1 MTDNGRTAYEQY
13 IRNLKGLSESTLR
26 AYSNDISSW
35 IDFLNQ
41 QGIAVNEAG
50 RDDARLYIST
60 LSMRQL
66 AASTINRSLSSLKS
80 YYSFLEKRGDVE
92 GNPFTA
98 VRTMKKP
105 AHLPVY
111 LTNREV
117 SILLDNVEGADFTAC
132 RDRALFELLYS
143 TGCRVSELCHLSVE
157 SVASNRIMIR
167 GKGGRQRYVFIGEKA
182 RQAVDDYLPFR
193 EERLIEKGLGG
204 IRALILD
211 EQGKGLTTRG
221 VYYIL
226 QKYMRKSG
234 LSRKIG
240 PHAFRHAFATEIL
253 NEGADIRVVQEMLGH
268 ASLSTTQV
276 YTHTGIE
283 RIRQV
288 YRDAHPHG
296 RRVMR
301 KPENPGDRNREQ
313 RAGRS

>member
-1 MTDNGRTAYEQY
+1 MADREKRLNDDEHYLKT
-13 IRNLKGLSESTLR
+13 LKGLSESTLR
-26 AYSNDISSW
+26 AYLNDVSSW
-35 IDFLNQ
+35 LDFLDR
-41 QGIAVNEAG
+41 QGVLSEDAG

-66 AASTINRSLSSLKS
+66 ASSTINRTLSSLKG
-80 YYSFLEKRGDVE
+80 YYTYLESHAVVT

-98 VRTMKKP
+98 VRSMKKP
-105 AHLPVY
+105 ATLPVY
-111 LTNREV
+111 LTNREIGV
-117 SILLDNVEGADFTAC
+117 LLSHVEGTGFTAQ
-132 RDRALFELLYS
+132 RDRTLFEMLYS
-143 TGCRVSELCHLSVE
+143 TGCRVSELCHLTVR
-157 SVASNRIMIR
+157 SVATDRILIR
-167 GKGGRQRYVFIGEKA
+167 GKGGRQRYVFIGDKA
-182 RQAVDDYLPFR
+182 REALNDYLPLR
-193 EERLIEKGLGG
+193 EEHLAAKGLER
-204 IRALILD
+204 IQSLILD

-234 LSRKIG
+234 LNRKIG

-288 YRDAHPHG
+288 YRNAHPHG
-296 RRVMR
+296 
-301 KPENPGDRNREQ
+301 KRNNH
-313 RAGRS
+313 RSAV

>member
-1 MTDNGRTAYEQY
+1 MDKLMEYDEY
-13 IRNLKGLSESTLR
+13 IRTLKGLSESTR
-26 AYSNDISSW
+26 KAYRNDINGW
-35 IDFLNQ
+35 LDFLSTQ
-41 QGIAVNEAG
+41 DIRQEEAG

-60 LSMRQL
+60 LSMRQRS
-66 AASTINRSLSSLKS
+66 ASTINRTLSSLKG
-80 YYSFLEKRGDVE
+80 YYGFLERRGSVA
-92 GNPFTA
+92 GNPFAA
-98 VRTMKKP
+98 VRSMKKP

-117 SILLDNVEGADFTAC
+117 MILLDHIEGEGFGPS

-143 TGCRVSELCHLSVE
+143 TGCRVSELCSLKVE
-157 SVASNRIMIR
+157 DAASERILIR
-167 GKGGRQRYVFIGEKA
+167 GKGGKQRYVFIGPAA
-182 RQAVDDYLPFR
+182 REALNDYLPLR
-193 EERLIEKGLGG
+193 EERLKTKGLDA

-211 EQGKGLTTRG
+211 EQGQGLTTRG

-234 LSRKIG
+234 LNRKIG
-240 PHAFRHAFATEIL
+240 PHAFRHAFATEVL

-288 YRDAHPHG
+288 YRNAHPHG
-296 RRVMR
+296 KRMVH
-301 KPENPGDRNREQ
+301 
-313 RAGRS
+313 RSSV

>member
-1 MTDNGRTAYEQY
+1 MDGLLEYDEY
-13 IRNLKGLSESTLR
+13 IKILKGLSESTR
-26 AYSNDISSW
+26 KAYRNDISGW
-35 IDFLNQ
+35 LEFLKTQNLSQ
-41 QGIAVNEAG
+41 EEAV

-60 LSMRQL
+60 LSMRQRS
-66 AASTINRSLSSLKS
+66 AATINRTLSSLKS
-80 YYSFLEKRGDVE
+80 YYGFLERRGDVK
-92 GNPFTA
+92 GNPFTT
-98 VRTMKKP
+98 VRSMKKP

-117 SILLDNVEGADFTAC
+117 MILLEHVKGTDFAAL
-132 RDRALFELLYS
+132 RDRSLFELLYS
-143 TGCRVSELCHLSVE
+143 TGCRVSELCSLKVEDSV
-157 SVASNRIMIR
+157 SDRILIR
-167 GKGGRQRYVFIGEKA
+167 GKGGKQRYVFIGPAA
-182 RQAVDDYLPFR
+182 RDALTAYLPLR
-193 EERLIEKGLGG
+193 EERLRKKGLQQ

-211 EQGKGLTTRG
+211 EQGQGLTTRG

-234 LSRKIG
+234 LNRKIG

-288 YRDAHPHG
+288 YRNAHPHG
-296 RRVMR
+296 KRV
-301 KPENPGDRNREQ
+301 EH
-313 RAGRS
+313 RSPV

>member
-1 MTDNGRTAYEQY
+1 MNAVLEYDEY
-13 IRNLKGLSESTLR
+13 IKTLKGLSESTR
-26 AYSNDISSW
+26 KAYRNDINGW
-35 IDFLNQ
+35 LEFLETQNVAQ
-41 QGIAVNEAG
+41 EDAG

-60 LSMRQL
+60 LSMRRRS
-66 AASTINRSLSSLKS
+66 ASTINRTLSSLKG
-80 YYSFLEKRGDVE
+80 YYGFLERRGVVD
-92 GNPFTA
+92 GNPFAA
-98 VRTMKKP
+98 VRSMKKP

-117 SILLDNVEGADFTAC
+117 MILLDHVEGTGFASR

-143 TGCRVSELCHLSVE
+143 TGCRVSELCSLKVE
-157 SVASNRIMIR
+157 DAASERVLIR
-167 GKGGRQRYVFIGEKA
+167 GKGGRQRYVFFGRAA
-182 RQAVDDYLPFR
+182 RAALNDYLPLR
-193 EERLIEKGLGG
+193 EEKLKKKGLQQ

-211 EQGKGLTTRG
+211 EQGQGLTTRG

-234 LSRKIG
+234 LNRKIG

-288 YRDAHPHG
+288 YRNAHPHG
-296 RRVMR
+296 RQIGDHREHGT
-301 KPENPGDRNREQ
+301 ENRRTV
-313 RAGRS
+313 

>member
-1 MTDNGRTAYEQY
+1 MPERDGLLKDYEHY
-13 IRNLKGLSESTLR
+13 LKALKGLSESTLR
-26 AYSNDISSW
+26 AYLNDTGSW
-35 IDFLNQ
+35 MDFLDS
-41 QGIAVNEAG
+41 QGITAGEAG

-66 AASTINRSLSSLKS
+66 ASSTINRSLSSLKS
-80 YYSFLEKRGDVE
+80 FYSYLESRGKAE

-98 VRTMKKP
+98 VRSMKKP
-105 AHLPVY
+105 STLPVY
-111 LTNREV
+111 LTNREIG
-117 SILLDNVEGADFTAC
+117 ILLSHVEGEDFGAM

-143 TGCRVSELCHLSVE
+143 TGCRVSELCHLTIR
-157 SVASNRIMIR
+157 SVASDRILIK
-167 GKGGRQRYVFIGEKA
+167 GKGGKQRYVFIGSKA
-182 RQAVDDYLPFR
+182 REALNAYLPLR
-193 EERLIEKGLGG
+193 EEHLRSKGLQD
-204 IRALILD
+204 IQALILD
-211 EQGKGLTTRG
+211 EKGMGLTTRG

-234 LSRKIG
+234 LNRKIG

-288 YRDAHPHG
+288 YRNAHPHG
-296 RRVMR
+296 KRINHGSSV
-301 KPENPGDRNREQ
+301 
-313 RAGRS
+313 

>member
-1 MTDNGRTAYEQY
+1 MTDNGFHEYEQY
-13 IRNLKGLSESTLR
+13 IKNLKGLSESTLR
-26 AYSNDISSW
+26 AYSNDITAW
-35 IDFLNQ
+35 IEFLNQ
-41 QGIAVNEAG
+41 QGLTVQNAG
-50 RDDARLYIST
+50 RDDARLYVST

-80 YYSFLEKRGDVE
+80 YYNFLENRAEVK
-92 GNPFTA
+92 GNPFTG
-98 VRTMKKP
+98 VRSMKKP

-117 SILLDNVEGADFTAC
+117 SIILEHVEGEDFTAT

-143 TGCRVSELCHLSVE
+143 TGCRVSELCHLSAE
-157 SVASNRIMIR
+157 AVASNRILIR

-182 RQAVDDYLPFR
+182 RMALDDYLPFR
-193 EERLIEKGLGG
+193 EERLIQKGLTD
-204 IRALILD
+204 IRSLILD
-211 EQGKGLTTRG
+211 EQSKGLTTRG

-268 ASLSTTQV
+268 ASISTTQV

-288 YRDAHPHG
+288 YRNAHPHG
-296 RRVMR
+296 KRTLEKNNSHRTF
-301 KPENPGDRNREQ
+301 
-313 RAGRS
+313 RS

>member
-1 MTDNGRTAYEQY
+1 MTDNGLQEYEQY
-13 IRNLKGLSESTLR
+13 IKNLKGLSDSTLR
-26 AYSNDISSW
+26 AYSNDITAW
-35 IDFLNQ
+35 LEFLNQ
-41 QGIAVNEAG
+41 QGVLVEEAG

-80 YYSFLEKRGDVE
+80 YYRFLENRDEVK
-92 GNPFTA
+92 GNPFTG
-98 VRTMKKP
+98 VRSMKKP

-117 SILLDNVEGADFTAC
+117 SIILDHVEGNDFTAM
-132 RDRALFELLYS
+132 RDRVLFELLYS
-143 TGCRVSELCHLSVE
+143 TGCRVSELCHLTVE
-157 SVASNRIMIR
+157 AVSSNRILIR
-167 GKGGRQRYVFIGEKA
+167 GKGGKQRYVFIGEKA
-182 RQAVDDYLPFR
+182 RISLNDYLPFR
-193 EERLIEKGLGG
+193 EERLIQKGLTE
-204 IRALILD
+204 IRSLILD
-211 EQGKGLTTRG
+211 EQGKGLTSRG

-288 YRDAHPHG
+288 YRNAHPHG
-296 RRVMR
+296 KSSLDKGNASRTFR
-301 KPENPGDRNREQ
+301 P
-313 RAGRS
+313 